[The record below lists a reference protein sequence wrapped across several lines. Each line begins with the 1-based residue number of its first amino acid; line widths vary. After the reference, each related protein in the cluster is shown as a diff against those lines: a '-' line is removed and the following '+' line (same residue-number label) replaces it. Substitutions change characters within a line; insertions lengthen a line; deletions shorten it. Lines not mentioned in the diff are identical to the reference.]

1 MLKNAWFY
9 RIKEAQ
15 FDLIKLSGGIKRVVE
30 ITSISKSQVG
40 RWNNAQDTDLM
51 PVNAVLMLEKHC
63 GVAVVTS
70 VMADLNGRRLSDETE
85 HGQQNAD
92 VLSAYAET
100 VRHAGEVM
108 SAGALA
114 LADGTVT
121 PAEAMTV
128 GRAVSVLERGLLELR
143 QSLARVRAGEASIVA
158 PDASE
163 GGA

>member
-9 RIKEAQ
+9 RIKAAQ
-15 FDLIKLSGGIKRVVE
+15 RDLINLSGGIERVAE
-30 ITSISKSQVG
+30 ITSISKSHVG

-51 PVNAVLMLEKHC
+51 PINAVLMLEENC
-63 GVAVVTS
+63 GVALITS
-70 VMADLNGRRLSDETE
+70 VMAELNGRRLSDETE
-85 HGQQNAD
+85 QGQRNAD

-121 PAEAMTV
+121 PAEALNV
-128 GRAVSVLERGLLELR
+128 DRAVSVLERGLSDLR
-143 QSLARVRAGEASIVA
+143 RTLAHVRAGDLKVVA
-158 PDASE
+158 GE
-163 GGA
+163 GK

>member
-9 RIKEAQ
+9 RIKAAQ
-15 FDLIKLSGGIKRVVE
+15 RDLINLSGGIERVAE
-30 ITSISKSQVG
+30 ITSISKSHVG

-51 PVNAVLMLEKHC
+51 PINAVLMLEENC
-63 GVAVVTS
+63 GVALITS
-70 VMADLNGRRLSDETE
+70 VMAELNGRRLSDETE
-85 HGQQNAD
+85 RGQRNAD

-121 PAEAMTV
+121 PAEALNV
-128 GRAVSVLERGLLELR
+128 DRAVSVLERGLSDLR
-143 QSLARVRAGEASIVA
+143 RTLAHVRAGDLKIVA
-158 PDASE
+158 GE
-163 GGA
+163 GK

>member
-9 RIKEAQ
+9 RVKAAQ
-15 FDLIKLSGGIKRVVE
+15 RDLINLSGGIERVAE
-30 ITSISKSQVG
+30 ITSISKSHVG

-51 PVNAVLMLEKHC
+51 PINAVLMLEQHC
-63 GVAVVTS
+63 GVALITS
-70 VMADLNGRRLSDETE
+70 VMAELNGRRLSDETE
-85 HGQQNAD
+85 HGQRNAD

-121 PAEAMTV
+121 PAEALNV
-128 GRAVSVLERGLLELR
+128 DRAVSVLERGLSDLR
-143 QSLARVRAGEASIVA
+143 RTLAHVRAGDLKVVGG
-158 PDASE
+158 E
-163 GGA
+163 GK